1 MNEVTEDT
9 KEIGIFSLIRTLF

>member
-9 KEIGIFSLIRTLF
+9 KEIGILSLIRTLF

>member
-1 MNEVTEDT
+1 MNEVTEDS